1 MLWRKKCIAVISI
14 INEWI
19 QLLYTTYIHAKN
31 YYTNTYIHIRHN
43 IGKKYEKKKYRK
55 LFQIQG
61 PLPRKLVFITYRE
74 VLIVT
79 GFYFFDSWASPNFTR
94 QFEFFYIKLIFSIK
108 LLRIIL
114 KSNRYFDSIWF
125 SLGSLMWMFLQ
136 F

>member
-1 MLWRKKCIAVISI
+1 MNSLNVMKKKKCIAVISI

-61 PLPRKLVFITYRE
+61 PLPRKLILL
-74 VLIVT
+74 LIVKCWLLHDFT
-79 GFYFFDSWASPNFTR
+79 FVILEPVQILEDTVMIYLYQIDLINQIVKNYF
-94 QFEFFYIKLIFSIK
+94 EI
-108 LLRIIL
+108 
-114 KSNRYFDSIWF
+114 
-125 SLGSLMWMFLQ
+125 
-136 F
+136 